1 MFRKFIKQL
10 AFKLCLLKGIKS
22 QMRPTPYVASLR
34 IYEPIDSFEAADQL
48 RWSQIVI
55 TSPTSWDEQKRALT
69 RTINN
74 EPPALKLDGAHVLDH
89 EGKRYVA
96 PWSTAARCWA
106 ALDDFKYTLPAD
118 VIKFFVPQTIEDSIR
133 STTEI
138 VEDKVS
144 HILTSTWNIPPRW
157 FALFHPDER
166 LRGENED
173 GPFTIMRTSIGKAKQ
188 RTTFTH
194 EAVLSA
200 FGSGQVEAEI
210 ADLLQWLEI
219 FDNNSIVELDYGGLA
234 IYLNNLLIQNG
245 EAGLDADTSVEDVST
260 SIAGLASGD
269 GALAGRGYERLVS
282 RWRRVAS
289 LESAT

>member
-1 MFRKFIKQL
+1 
-10 AFKLCLLKGIKS
+10 
-22 QMRPTPYVASLR
+22 MRPTPYVASLR
-34 IYEPIDSFEAADQL
+34 IYEPIDSFEAADQF

-133 STTEI
+133 NTTEI

-157 FALFHPDER
+157 FALFHPEER

-188 RTTFTH
+188 RTTFTY
-194 EAVLSA
+194 EAVLNA

-210 ADLLQWLEI
+210 TDLLQWLEI

-245 EAGLDADTSVEDVST
+245 EPGLDADTSVEDVST

-282 RWRRVAS
+282 RWRKVAS